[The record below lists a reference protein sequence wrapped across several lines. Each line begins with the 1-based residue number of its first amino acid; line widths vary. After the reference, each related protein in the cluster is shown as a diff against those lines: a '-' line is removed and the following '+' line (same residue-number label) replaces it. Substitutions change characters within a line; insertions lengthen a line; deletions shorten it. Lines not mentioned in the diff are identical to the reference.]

1 MIYIFNN
8 KCNIHTY
15 YIILY
20 TAINIFHSK
29 KLSMFCLPNLINFG

>member
-20 TAINIFHSK
+20 TAINIFQ